1 MANPAMAARAVRK
14 KPWLLHPACKPVLL
28 VLLLLPLAW
37 LVFAAATDSLGANP
51 AEALIRR
58 SGDWTLRLLCAT
70 LAITPLRVLLG
81 QPALARFR
89 RMLGVATFGYALLH
103 FVCYAVLDQGL
114 DLAVILKDIAKRPF
128 ILVGT
133 SALLLMA
140 PLALT
145 SFNRAIKALG
155 APRWQ
160 RLHKSIYAIALLA
173 LLHFFWMKAG
183 KNDFGEWSIYAAVVA
198 SLLGWRVWEA
208 RRRAPTPAAAPRP
221 TRQQPALIREAEER

>member
-1 MANPAMAARAVRK
+1 MAAGAARKK
-14 KPWLLHPACKPVLL
+14 KPWLLHPATKPTLF
-28 VLLLLPLAW
+28 VLLLLPLAY
-37 LVFAAATDSLGANP
+37 LVWAAAGDHLGANP

-58 SGDWTLRLLCAT
+58 GGDWTLRLLCAT
-70 LAITPLRVLLG
+70 LAITPLRVLLK

-103 FVCYAVLDQGL
+103 FICYAVLDQGL
-114 DLAVILKDIAKRPF
+114 DLPVILKDIAKRPF

-133 SALLLMA
+133 AALILMT

-155 APRWQ
+155 AKSWQ
-160 RLHKSIYAIALLA
+160 QLHKAVYAVALLG

-183 KNDFGEWSIYAAVVA
+183 KNDFGEWSIYAAVIA
-198 SLLGWRVWEA
+198 ALLGWRVWQA
-208 RRRAPTPAAAPRP
+208 RRRRSSASPLG
-221 TRQQPALIREAEER
+221 QPAS

>member
-1 MANPAMAARAVRK
+1 MANPAIAAGAARK
-14 KPWLLHPACKPVLL
+14 KPLLLHPASKPLL
-28 VLLLLPLAW
+28 FALLLLPLAY
-37 LVFAAATDSLGANP
+37 LVWAAATDSLGANP

-70 LAITPLRVLLG
+70 LAVTPLRVLLK

-114 DLAVILKDIAKRPF
+114 DLQVILKDIAKRPF

-133 SALLLMA
+133 AALLLMT

-155 APRWQ
+155 AKRWQ
-160 RLHKSIYAIALLA
+160 RLHKSIYAIALLG

-183 KNDFGEWSIYAAVVA
+183 KNDFGEWAIYALAV
-198 SLLGWRVWEA
+198 SLLLGWRILTKFKVPK
-208 RRRAPTPAAAPRP
+208 RKP
-221 TRQQPALIREAEER
+221 QP

>member
-1 MANPAMAARAVRK
+1 MAIPAMAAGAARK
-14 KPWLLHPACKPVLL
+14 KTPWLLHPACKPALFA
-28 VLLLLPLAW
+28 LLLLPLAY
-37 LVFAAATDSLGANP
+37 LVWAAAGDHLGANP

-70 LAITPLRVLLG
+70 LAVTPLRVLLK

-103 FVCYAVLDQGL
+103 FTCYAVLDQGL
-114 DLAVILKDIAKRPF
+114 DLPVILKDIAKRPF

-133 SALLLMA
+133 AALIVMT

-155 APRWQ
+155 AARWQ
-160 RLHKSIYAIALLA
+160 RLHQGIYAIALLA

-183 KNDFGEWSIYAAVVA
+183 KNDFGEWSIYAVVITA
-198 SLLGWRVWEA
+198 LLGWRVWQA
-208 RRRAPTPAAAPRP
+208 RRRSPGAAV
-221 TRQQPALIREAEER
+221 RQAG

>member
-1 MANPAMAARAVRK
+1 MANPAIAAGAARK
-14 KPWLLHPACKPVLL
+14 KPWLLHPACKPVLF
-28 VLLLLPLAW
+28 VLLLLPLAY
-37 LVFAAATDSLGANP
+37 LVWAAATDSLGANP

-58 SGDWTLRLLCAT
+58 SGDWTLRLLCVT
-70 LAITPLRVLLG
+70 LAITPLRVLFK
-81 QPALARFR
+81 QPALVRFR

-114 DLAVILKDIAKRPF
+114 DWQVIVKDIGKRPF

-133 SALLLMA
+133 AALVLMT

-155 APRWQ
+155 GKRWQ
-160 RLHKSIYAIALLA
+160 RLHQSIYAIALLA

-183 KNDFGEWSIYAAVVA
+183 KNDFGEWSIYAGVIAV
-198 SLLGWRVWEA
+198 LLGWRVWEA
-208 RRRAPTPAAAPRP
+208 RRRRVGGTAGIGR
-221 TRQQPALIREAEER
+221 

>member
-1 MANPAMAARAVRK
+1 MAVPAARGAR
-14 KPWLLHPACKPVLL
+14 PRSLLLHPAAKPLLL
-28 VLLLLPLAW
+28 VALLLPLAY
-37 LVFAAATDSLGANP
+37 LVAAAATDSLGANP

-58 SGDWTLRLLCAT
+58 SGDWALRLLCAT
-70 LAITPLRVLLG
+70 LAVTPLRVALK

-114 DLAVILKDIAKRPF
+114 ELDVILKDIAKRPF

-133 SALLLMA
+133 AALLLMA

-155 APRWQ
+155 AARWQ
-160 RLHKSIYAIALLA
+160 RLHKATYAIALLA

-183 KNDFGEWSIYAAVVA
+183 KHDFAEWSLYATVIAA
-198 SLLGWRVWEA
+198 LLGWRVWHA
-208 RRRAPTPAAAPRP
+208 WRKRPAAAATPASRP
-221 TRQQPALIREAEER
+221 LSG

>member
-1 MANPAMAARAVRK
+1 MANPAIAAGAARK
-14 KPWLLHPACKPVLL
+14 KPLLLHPASKPLL
-28 VLLLLPLAW
+28 FALLLLPLAY
-37 LVFAAATDSLGANP
+37 LVWAAATDSLGANP

-70 LAITPLRVLLG
+70 LAITPLRVLLK
-81 QPALARFR
+81 QPALVRFR
-89 RMLGVATFGYALLH
+89 RMLGVATFGYAVLH

-114 DLAVILKDIAKRPF
+114 DLQVILKDIAKRPF

-133 SALLLMA
+133 AALVLMT

-155 APRWQ
+155 GKRWQ
-160 RLHKSIYAIALLA
+160 RLHQSIYAIALLA

-183 KNDFGEWSIYAAVVA
+183 KNDFTQWSIYAAVIA
-198 SLLGWRVWEA
+198 ALLGWRVWEA
-208 RRRAPTPAAAPRP
+208 KKRSSASLLK
-221 TRQQPALIREAEER
+221 QPVS